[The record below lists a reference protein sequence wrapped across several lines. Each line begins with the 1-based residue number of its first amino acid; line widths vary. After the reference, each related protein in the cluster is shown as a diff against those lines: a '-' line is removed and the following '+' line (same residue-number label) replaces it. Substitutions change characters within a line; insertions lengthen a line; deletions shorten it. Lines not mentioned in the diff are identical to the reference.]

1 MNRLDENL
9 GTLAYDGLIV
19 ANHPVADV
27 FSVTIRKGVAT
38 LARGTVLARSSR
50 DGLYVIL
57 GTAEA
62 PAVQEAAA
70 TYKDSPD
77 TAVVAGKTYYTRS
90 GDSPNYVYTP
100 VADPVDANIANYYE
114 IDTPAVAAQDA
125 EVLTANCVLTDAV
138 KVTNDADVT
147 VPAYR
152 TGHFNRNKLT
162 VKENYT
168 MTTIDEEE
176 LRKGGIL
183 LSDAV
188 EY

>member
-38 LARGTVLARSSR
+38 LARGTVLAVSSR
-50 DGLYVIL
+50 DNKFVIL
-57 GTAEA
+57 GTTAA
-62 PAVQEAAA
+62 AAVEAADA
-70 TYKDSPD
+70 VYEITEDS
-77 TAVVAGKTYYTRS
+77 ALVAGKTYYTRS
-90 GDSPNYVYTP
+90 GEAGSYVYTAVTAP
-100 VADPVDANIANYYE
+100 DVGDILSYYE
-114 IDTPAVAAQDA
+114 ITTPAVEAQDA

-162 VKENYT
+162 VKANYT